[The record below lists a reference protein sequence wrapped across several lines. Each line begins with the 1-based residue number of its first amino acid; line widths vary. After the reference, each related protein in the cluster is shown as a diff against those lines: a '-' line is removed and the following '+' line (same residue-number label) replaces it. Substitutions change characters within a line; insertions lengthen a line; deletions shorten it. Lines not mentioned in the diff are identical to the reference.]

1 MTSSQSLQ
9 IVGSTTQHVLRL
21 HISTLQYIYN
31 GQVSTYLREWLMV
44 RLLHFHFAIN
54 IQTD

>member
-9 IVGSTTQHVLRL
+9 IVGSTTQHVLRFY
-21 HISTLQYIYN
+21 ISILQYIYN

-44 RLLHFHFAIN
+44 RLLHFHLAIN

>member
-9 IVGSTTQHVLRL
+9 IVGSTTQHVLRF
-21 HISTLQYIYN
+21 HISILQYIYN

-44 RLLHFHFAIN
+44 RLLHFHLAIN